1 MAKLI
6 KQGAIVDDAWQVLQ
20 LAAGEEAA
28 SVALPAGDVLFPLAV
43 WQARKA
49 EILARG
55 TPVGV
60 WLGVTDEPAEVAAD
74 LPQFALV
81 AVDFPKFTDGR
92 GYSTARLL
100 RERHGY
106 TGELRAIG
114 EVLHDQLFFMQRC
127 GFDSYVLKEG
137 KDIERAL
144 AAFATFP
151 NPYQGAVDQ
160 PLPHYRRRAA

>member
-6 KQGAIVDDAWQVLQ
+6 KQGAVIDDVWQVLR
-20 LAAGEEAA
+20 LAEGEDAA
-28 SVALPAGDVLFPLAV
+28 SVALPAGVVVFPLAV

-55 TPVGV
+55 TPAGI
-60 WLGVTDEPAEVAAD
+60 WLGVTDEPAEIADD
-74 LPQFALV
+74 LPQLALV
-81 AVDFPKFTDGR
+81 SVDFPKFTDGR

-100 RERHGY
+100 RERYGY

-114 EVLHDQLFFMQRC
+114 DVLYDQLFFMKRC
-127 GFDSYVLKEG
+127 GFDAFAL
-137 KDIERAL
+137 RADL
-144 AAFATFP
+144 NPWKAQAAFATFP

-160 PLPHYRRRAA
+160 PLPHYRRTA

>member
-6 KQGAIVDDAWQVLQ
+6 KQGAVIDDVWQVLR
-20 LAAGEEAA
+20 LAEGEDAA
-28 SVALPAGDVLFPLAV
+28 SVALPAGVVVFPLAV

-55 TPVGV
+55 TPAGI
-60 WLGVTDEPAEVAAD
+60 WLGVTDEPAEIADD
-74 LPQFALV
+74 LPQLALV
-81 AVDFPKFTDGR
+81 SVDFPKFTDGR

-100 RERHGY
+100 RERYGY

-114 EVLHDQLFFMQRC
+114 DVLYDQLFFMKRC
-127 GFDSYVLKEG
+127 GFDAFAL
-137 KDIERAL
+137 RADL
-144 AAFATFP
+144 NQWKAQAAFATFP

-160 PLPHYRRRAA
+160 PLPHYRRTA